1 MSEQDKL
8 MAFGTWL
15 TTRKLHVASELY
27 SLSLNTKIPVSAVR
41 IKAGH
46 LEALSHVLDAFTS
59 LYRGDLNK
67 FSVEYLGGTPEEEE
81 EKESDNE
88 RSGNDAG

>member
-15 TTRKLHVASELY
+15 TTRKLTIASELY
-27 SLSLNTKIPVSAVR
+27 SLSLNTKIPVAAVR

-46 LEALSHVLDAFTS
+46 LEALSHVLDAFTD
-59 LYRGDLNK
+59 LYKGDLNK
-67 FSVEYLGGTPEEEE
+67 FNTNYLGGTPEEEE
-81 EKESDNE
+81 DKESKDE
-88 RSGNDAG
+88 